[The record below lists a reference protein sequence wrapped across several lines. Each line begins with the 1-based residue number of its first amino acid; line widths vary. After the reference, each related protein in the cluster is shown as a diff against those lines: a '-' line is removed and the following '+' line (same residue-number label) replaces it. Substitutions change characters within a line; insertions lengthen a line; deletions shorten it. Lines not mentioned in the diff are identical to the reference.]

1 MTNDNIHVTNAQM
14 AEASALSLDA
24 VYDEDG
30 NLIPNPTQEDWEN
43 YTQRE
48 ADIGIVQ
55 VDPANTSH

>member
-24 VYDEDG
+24 VYDDEG
-30 NLIPNPTQEDWEN
+30 NLIPNPTQKDWEN
-43 YTQRE
+43 YTQRQE
-48 ADIGIVQ
+48 DTGIVQ